1 MIVQSITNNWDMV
14 YNQYRNT
21 VYRTLVD
28 PVSDKKIIE
37 VVQYLYDKR
46 GEVTPTAKGQVID
59 IQT

>member
-1 MIVQSITNNWDMV
+1 MV

-46 GEVTPTAKGQVID
+46 GEVKPTAKGQVID

>member
-46 GEVTPTAKGQVID
+46 GEVKPTAKGQVID